1 MKWKFFNLKQK
12 KMSKVVYKNAKIG
25 DKFRIASD
33 KYVANGFSKD
43 DIVSCYM
50 KQSNYI
56 YVRNSMGQQ
65 IAALVSDLLPA
76 VMTKEDLNKNIKD
89 LENEIASYKDKLDW
103 MEETGN
109 DEYDETEVKVWKT
122 LKTLNS
128 KSTDAEK
135 AKVIAKL
142 ING

>member
-1 MKWKFFNLKQK
+1 MTKL
-12 KMSKVVYKNAKIG
+12 VYKNIKIG
-25 DKFRIASD
+25 DKFRMASD
-33 KYVANGFSKD
+33 KYLNNGYSKGD
-43 DIVSCYM
+43 LVTCYM
-50 KQSNYI
+50 KQSNYV
-56 YVRNSMGQQ
+56 YVNSSNGGMQ
-65 IAALVSDLLPA
+65 IAVLMADLLPMT
-76 VMTKEDLNKNIKD
+76 MTKSDLNTIIKD
-89 LENEIASYKDKLDW
+89 LESEIASHKDKLDW

>member
-1 MKWKFFNLKQK
+1 
-12 KMSKVVYKNAKIG
+12 MSAKIVYKNVKVG
-25 DKFRIASD
+25 DKFRMAND
-33 KYVANGFSKD
+33 KYNNNGYYKGD
-43 DIVSCYM
+43 LVSCYM
-50 KQSNYI
+50 KQSNYVYI
-56 YVRNSMGQQ
+56 QRDGGMQ
-65 IAALVSDLLPA
+65 IAVYIADLVSA
-76 VMTKEDLNKNIKD
+76 VLTKEDLTSNIKQ
-89 LENEIASYKDKLDW
+89 LEIEIASHKDKLDW